1 VARVTEAA
9 GAQGRLTGTMTSEE
23 RARVVVALDHD
34 ARQPQHAIE
43 MGLRNLRL
51 LVGELEDGPPDEH
64 SLDDLLQRVR
74 MALASVQAAARQIVD
89 TQQDLIDAIR
99 LEFDDTRPTPR
110 AISAGDLIARVIKS
124 NRVLASSVTLH
135 GAPSRLNFV
144 ADERWTERI
153 LSNLVSN
160 AIWHSGA
167 SHILVGA
174 RRRGGDIAFEVRD
187 NGRGMSHEKVER
199 VFEPLRVPSLSP
211 AGYSSASS
219 GLGLYNV
226 RLFAERM
233 GGTVECSSAAG
244 LGTLFRVH
252 LPGPVEMRGKQAMTG
267 RFASS
272 PQMRNRMVAVLDD
285 DEQIL
290 RTTERVFN
298 GLGIEVYADSD
309 PLRWLSVITELKR
322 MPDLFL
328 LDFHL
333 KGQNCSLEL
342 DIIRRK
348 WSDRRPKIIVV
359 TGHAS
364 NPALLRIAE
373 QVPVL
378 QKPLSD
384 AQFELIVDVLSGARA
399 LPEAGF
405 I

>member
-1 VARVTEAA
+1 MKDPA
-9 GAQGRLTGTMTSEE
+9 GTRGRLTGTMTPEE

-51 LVGELEDGPPDEH
+51 LLGELEDGPPDERAR
-64 SLDDLLQRVR
+64 DELLQRVR
-74 MALASVQAAARQIVD
+74 LALASVQAAARQIVD

-110 AISAGDLIARVIKS
+110 TISAGDLIARVVKS
-124 NRVLASSVTLH
+124 SRVLTTSVTLH
-135 GAPSRLNFV
+135 GAPSRLTFV
-144 ADERWTERI
+144 ADERWIERV
-153 LSNLVSN
+153 LSNLISN

-167 SHILVGA
+167 THILVGA
-174 RRRGGDIAFEVRD
+174 RRRSGDIVFEVRD
-187 NGRGMSHEKVER
+187 NGRGMSQDKVER
-199 VFEPLRVPSLSP
+199 VFEPLRVPSFSP

-226 RLFAERM
+226 RLFTERM
-233 GGTVECSSAAG
+233 GGAVDCTSVPG
-244 LGTLFRVH
+244 LGTLFRVK
-252 LPGPVEMRGKQAMTG
+252 LPGPVETRADPAFPT
-267 RFASS
+267 RFAAS

-285 DEQIL
+285 DEQVL
-290 RTTERVFN
+290 RTTERVFTS
-298 GLGIEVYADSD
+298 LGIEVYADSD

-333 KGQNCSLEL
+333 KGQDCSLEL

-348 WSDRRPKIIVV
+348 WSDGRPKIIVV

-364 NPALLRIAE
+364 SPTLLRIAE
-373 QVPVL
+373 RVPVL

-384 AQFELIVDVLSGARA
+384 AQFELILDVLAGRRA
-399 LPEAGF
+399 LPAAGF
-405 I
+405 L

>member
-1 VARVTEAA
+1 MKDPAA
-9 GAQGRLTGTMTSEE
+9 AAGRLTGTMTPEE

-51 LVGELEDGPPDEH
+51 LLGELEEGSADERAR
-64 SLDDLLQRVR
+64 DDLLQRARV
-74 MALASVQAAARQIVD
+74 ALASVQAAARQIVD

-99 LEFDDTRPTPR
+99 LEFDDTRPTAR
-110 AISAGDLIARVIKS
+110 TVSAGDLIARVVKS
-124 NRVLASSVTLH
+124 SRVLASSVTLH
-135 GAPSRLNFV
+135 GAPSRLTFV
-144 ADERWTERI
+144 ADERWVERV
-153 LSNLVSN
+153 LSNLISN
-160 AIWHSGA
+160 AIWHSSA

-174 RRRGGDIAFEVRD
+174 RRRGDDIVLEVRD
-187 NGRGMSHEKVER
+187 NGRGMSQEKVER
-199 VFEPLRVPSLSP
+199 VFEPLRVPSLAP

-226 RLFAERM
+226 RLYTERM
-233 GGTVECSSAAG
+233 GGTVECQSVPG
-244 LGTLFRVH
+244 LGTLFRVR
-252 LPGPVEMRGKQAMTG
+252 LPGPVEKRTDPVFPARLGAN
-267 RFASS
+267 
-272 PQMRNRMVAVLDD
+272 PQMRNRMIAVLDD
-285 DEQIL
+285 DEQVL

-298 GLGIEVYADSD
+298 SLGIEVYADSD

-333 KGQNCSLEL
+333 KGQDCSLEV
-342 DIIRRK
+342 DIIKRK

-364 NPALLRIAE
+364 NPTLLRIAE
-373 QVPVL
+373 RVPVL

-384 AQFELIVDVLSGARA
+384 VQFELILEVLSGHRA
-399 LPEAGF
+399 LPAAGLL
-405 I
+405 

>member
-1 VARVTEAA
+1 
-9 GAQGRLTGTMTSEE
+9 MTPEE

-51 LVGELEDGPPDEH
+51 LLGELEGGPVDERAR
-64 SLDDLLQRVR
+64 DDLLQRARV
-74 MALASVQAAARQIVD
+74 ALASAQAAARQIVD

-110 AISAGDLIARVIKS
+110 TVSAGDLIARVVKS
-124 NRVLASSVTLH
+124 SRVLASSVTLH
-135 GAPSRLNFV
+135 SVPSRLTFV
-144 ADERWTERI
+144 ADERWVERV
-153 LSNLVSN
+153 LGNLISN
-160 AIWHSGA
+160 AIWHSSA

-174 RRRGGDIAFEVRD
+174 RRRGDDIVFEVRD
-187 NGRGMSHEKVER
+187 NGRGMPQERVER

-226 RLFAERM
+226 RLFTERM
-233 GGTVECSSAAG
+233 GGAVECHSVPG
-244 LGTLFRVH
+244 LGTLFRVR
-252 LPGPVEMRGKQAMTG
+252 LPGPVDRRADPVLST
-267 RFASS
+267 RLAAS
-272 PQMRNRMVAVLDD
+272 PQMRNRMIAVLDD
-285 DEQIL
+285 DEQVL
-290 RTTERVFN
+290 RTTERVFAS
-298 GLGIEVYADSD
+298 LGIEVYADSD

-333 KGQNCSLEL
+333 KGQDCSLEL

-348 WSDRRPKIIVV
+348 WSDGRPKIVVV

-364 NPALLRIAE
+364 SPALLRIAE
-373 QVPVL
+373 RVPVL

-384 AQFELIVDVLSGARA
+384 AQFELILDVLVGRRA

-405 I
+405 L